1 MLDSDLVSGFSLLYF
16 IRENIK
22 SQLPLVQLEDIESS
36 SESQNR
42 RSRFENCEEL
52 PFLAVNVALAPKHI
66 SGVTCIK
73 LITIVPSNLAIGVDL
88 AFIVRLQRY
97 FLGALDRV
105 DQVNEE
111 DEIAFRTSNS
121 NTWLYAESQRY
132 WPLPNMQKLFDARQN
147 EVKGDSEIY
156 IERMTV
162 FPYSLSLSVAPS
174 RALSNAQ
181 AQNEG
186 PGAAAIHAGNNCDS

>member
-1 MLDSDLVSGFSLLYF
+1 MFDSDLVSGFCLWYF
-16 IRENIK
+16 IHENTK
-22 SQLPLVQLEDIESS
+22 SQLPLVQLEDIEPS

-42 RSRFENCEEL
+42 RSRLEKCEEL

>member
-16 IRENIK
+16 IRENTK
-22 SQLPLVQLEDIESS
+22 SQLPLVQLEDIEPS

>member
-22 SQLPLVQLEDIESS
+22 SQLPLVQLEDIEPS

>member
-16 IRENIK
+16 IRENTK
-22 SQLPLVQLEDIESS
+22 SQLLLVQLEDIEPS
-36 SESQNR
+36 SESQKR

-73 LITIVPSNLAIGVDL
+73 LITIVISNLAIGVDL

>member
-22 SQLPLVQLEDIESS
+22 SQLPLVQLEDIEPS

-147 EVKGDSEIY
+147 EVKGDSEMY